1 MLYLFQIL
9 INELKLFFNRN
20 RMNDGY
26 VLVEL
31 KPTDRVA
38 TWRGGVAPLWGD
50 DSRTS

>member
-9 INELKLFFNRN
+9 INELKTFFNCN

-31 KPTDRVA
+31 KPTDRFA
-38 TWRGGVAPLWGD
+38 MWSGGAMPR
-50 DSRTS
+50 RTS